1 MATSN
6 FTKSTATI
14 GAWNLA
20 AGIDDIPVER
30 LKLQAKCLALID
42 AEIMCLV
49 EVRPFNSIN
58 FIVSEL
64 NSMGLDY
71 TFTILEQRNKLNIG
85 FIHKEGIEIDNP
97 RFLMGSDLNDAN
109 KRQALAVDVKVGR
122 FDLTMIGVH
131 LKSSR
136 DPLSA
141 EFRNQQADVISEW
154 IVDFQQQRNNRED
167 ILLVGDFN
175 MIPGQDTENF
185 HRLSANGTMDFLSS
199 WDLQD
204 RFSHILSA
212 GRANLLDGFAINKKF
227 SPEYIR
233 GSLRVF
239 QLHWAMRMGLNKYR
253 DLVSDHL
260 PFVAHFK
267 ITRDSD

>member
-1 MATSN
+1 MAGSK
-6 FTKSTATI
+6 FTKSTATV
-14 GAWNLA
+14 GAWNIA
-20 AGIDDIPVER
+20 AGITDISSER
-30 LKLQAKCLALID
+30 LDQIINGLALID

-49 EVRPFNSIN
+49 EVRPIEA
-58 FIVSEL
+58 IDTIAE
-64 NSMGLDY
+64 GLRSRGLPY
-71 TFTILEQRNKLNIG
+71 NTTILQQQNQLHIG
-85 FIHKEGIEIDNP
+85 FLHKEGVTVGNP
-97 RFLMGSDLNDAN
+97 RFIAGSDLGQTRH
-109 KRQALAVDVKVGR
+109 RQAVVVDVAIGR
-122 FDLTMIGVH
+122 FDFKMIGVH

-136 DPLSA
+136 GDEEA
-141 EFRNQQADVISEW
+141 EIRNQQADVISAW
-154 IVDFQQQRNNRED
+154 IQNLWGGSSRHED
-167 ILLVGDFN
+167 VVLVGDFN

-185 HRLSANGTMDFLSS
+185 HRLSANNQMDFLSS

-239 QLHWAMRMGLNKYR
+239 QLHWALKMGLAKFEE
-253 DLVSDHL
+253 LVSDHL